1 MARPARTHAASGRVE
16 AFLEMLSAERG
27 ASANTLAAYGR
38 DLADLA
44 AFVAVRGRAG
54 PEAAERADLEAY
66 MAAMGA
72 EGLAPATRRRRL
84 AAVRQ
89 FFAFLYEE
97 GARGDNPAAT
107 LEGPARAR
115 TLPKSLS
122 EGEVDALLAAARAV
136 PGAKGARLLCLV
148 ELLYAT
154 GMRISELV
162 TLPAS
167 AVRKGPE
174 MLLIRGKGGK
184 ERIVPLGAAARE
196 AIAAYLPLRPAFLA
210 PEAGSAGGG
219 ENPWLFPARG
229 GPGHLPRG
237 SVHRMLKDLAVAAGI
252 DAERVSPHV
261 LRHAFATHLLAHGAD
276 LRAIQTLLGHA
287 DISTTEIYT
296 HVLDARLRA
305 IVEERHPLARRGA

>member
-1 MARPARTHAASGRVE
+1 MARPARAHAASGRVE

-38 DLADLA
+38 DLGDLA
-44 AFVAVRGRAG
+44 AFVAARGQSG
-54 PEAAERADLEAY
+54 PEAAERADLEAWLD
-66 MAAMGA
+66 AMGA

-89 FFAFLYEE
+89 FFGFLYEE
-97 GARGDNPAAT
+97 GVRGDNPAAT

-115 TLPKSLS
+115 SLPKSLS
-122 EGEVDALLAAARAV
+122 EGEVDALLAAARAI
-136 PGAKGARLLCLV
+136 PGPKGARLLCLV

-167 AVRKGPE
+167 AVKKGPE

-210 PEAGSAGGG
+210 PEPGGG
-219 ENPWLFPARG
+219 ESPWFFPARG

-252 DAERVSPHV
+252 DPERVSPHV